1 MSDEEPALV
10 IDHGSG
16 TLKAGF
22 AGDSDPRVVFPPIA
36 ETLDEAH
43 GPKPTTRAPAIE
55 RGIVTN
61 WDDIEKVRKIGNC
74 KPASRKLMHPPLYH
88 ADLASYLL

>member
-43 GPKPTTRAPAIE
+43 GQKSTTRAPAIE

-61 WDDIEKVRKIGNC
+61 WDDIEKVRKI
-74 KPASRKLMHPPLYH
+74 
-88 ADLASYLL
+88 